1 MLIMITLSQN
11 KILKNLSRQGNISIK
26 EVFEAMLPSFLFK
39 KKMYSKS
46 VIIANLKFYFSNTLS
61 NVSLITLL

>member
-26 EVFEAMLPSFLFK
+26 EVFEAML
-39 KKMYSKS
+39 
-46 VIIANLKFYFSNTLS
+46 A
-61 NVSLITLL
+61 